1 MKWSTHKL
9 VRLALFLAI
18 GVILNIIERAINIPL
33 LPGMRLGL
41 ANTIGL
47 IVLFFYGPLEF
58 VLIGFLRVLL
68 ASLYGGFGVSF
79 FISLAGWGLSSLVIL
94 GLYFFKKLSIFGLSM
109 ISAVMHGLGQVI
121 VVAIIYQSIYMFAYF
136 PALVVSGLVSG
147 WLIALISREVLR
159 RIPDREVINHGQ

>member
-68 ASLYGGFGVSF
+68 ASLYGGFG
-79 FISLAGWGLSSLVIL
+79 
-94 GLYFFKKLSIFGLSM
+94 
-109 ISAVMHGLGQVI
+109 
-121 VVAIIYQSIYMFAYF
+121 
-136 PALVVSGLVSG
+136 
-147 WLIALISREVLR
+147 
-159 RIPDREVINHGQ
+159 